1 MDIYWI
7 GEKVDTTGAYN
18 SVIDHGELFKRVHDK
33 IDTPL
38 YRFETRF
45 GQYVYISDYYTI
57 GTIEELVREYAY
69 AELTTLLYELLLGH
83 IGMISFLHKVSL
95 HTARVR
101 DKGYRAGVEQAQKD
115 IRYALGLEEDKL

>member
-7 GEKVDTTGAYN
+7 GDKVDTTGAYN
-18 SVIDHGELFKRVHDK
+18 SVIEHGELFKRVHDK

-38 YRFETRF
+38 YRFESRF
-45 GQYVYISDYYTI
+45 GQYVYISDCYTI

-69 AELTTLLYELLLGH
+69 AELTTFLYELLLGH

-95 HTARVR
+95 HTARER
-101 DKGYRAGVEQAQKD
+101 DDGYRQGISRAQKD
-115 IRYALGLEEDKL
+115 IREALGLEED

>member
-18 SVIDHGELFKRVHDK
+18 SVIDHGELFKRVHAK

-69 AELTTLLYELLLGH
+69 AELTTFLYELLLGH
-83 IGMISFLHKVSL
+83 IGTIGFLHRISL
-95 HTARVR
+95 HTSRER
-101 DKGYRAGVEQAQKD
+101 DEGYRQGIARAQKD
-115 IRYALGLEEDKL
+115 IREALGLEEDKL

>member
-7 GEKVDTTGAYN
+7 GEKVDTTGAYD

-69 AELTTLLYELLLGH
+69 AELTTFLYELLLGH

-95 HTARVR
+95 HTARER
-101 DKGYRAGVEQAQKD
+101 DEGYRQGIVRAQKD
-115 IRYALGLEEDKL
+115 IREALGLEEDKL